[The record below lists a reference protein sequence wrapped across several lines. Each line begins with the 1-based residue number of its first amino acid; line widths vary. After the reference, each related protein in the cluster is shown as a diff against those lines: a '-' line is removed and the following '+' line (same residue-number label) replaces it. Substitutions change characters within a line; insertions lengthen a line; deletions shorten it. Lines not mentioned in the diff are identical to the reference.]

1 MKFGYVILYVQDVE
15 KTVSFYESAFMMT
28 QRFMHESGDYAEL
41 ETGDT
46 VLAFASE
53 ALASSHEFQFLKT
66 RPEGTAPSIEIAF
79 VTEDVVAAYQ
89 LALDAGAEEAAPP
102 AEKPWGQTVGYL
114 RDCNG
119 FLVEICSP
127 IAEG

>member
-15 KTVSFYESAFMMT
+15 KTVRFYESAFMMT

-41 ETGDT
+41 ETGNT

-53 ALASSHEFQFLKT
+53 ALASSHKFQISKT

-79 VTEDVVAAYQ
+79 VTEDVAAAYQ
-89 LALDAGAEEAAPP
+89 LALDAGAEETVPP
-102 AEKPWGQTVGYL
+102 EVKPWGQTVGYL

-127 IAEG
+127 IASG